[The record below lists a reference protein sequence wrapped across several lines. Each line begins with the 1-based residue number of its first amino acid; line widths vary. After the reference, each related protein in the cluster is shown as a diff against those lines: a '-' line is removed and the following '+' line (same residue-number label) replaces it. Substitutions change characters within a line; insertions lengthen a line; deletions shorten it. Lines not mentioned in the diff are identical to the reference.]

1 MSLISDVEGS
11 LARLDSSSGR
21 LRRFGC
27 TVGPVF
33 LMIALGFGLRGHH
46 PVGLRLALAVG
57 APLLLAGLLLPT
69 SLRPVHRAWMGGS
82 LVLGWLSSRVIL
94 IVLFACVL
102 TPLAL
107 VARLFGKQ
115 FLEGAFP
122 GRRAPGALPK
132 TRWVARDP
140 ERKIDYEKMY

>member
-1 MSLISDVEGS
+1 MTLISDVRDS
-11 LARLDSSSGR
+11 LARLDSSPGR

-27 TVGPVF
+27 TVGPV
-33 LMIALGFGLRGHH
+33 LLLLALGLGWRGNH
-46 PVGLRLALAVG
+46 PVGLRVSLSVG
-57 APLLLAGLLLPT
+57 TPLLLAGLLWPA
-69 SLRPVHRAWMGGS
+69 SLRLVHRAWMGGS
-82 LVLGWLSSRVIL
+82 FVLGWFSSRVIL

-115 FLEGAFP
+115 VLDRAFP
-122 GRRAPGALPK
+122 GRRPPGALPK

-140 ERKIDYEKMY
+140 ARKIDYEKMY